1 MDKSFFDSFRIGDY
15 QRDNFDRFLK
25 HVRFNYDIPSIHIT
39 GTNGKGSTACYLA
52 SAYIE
57 CGYKVGLFKS
67 PFLFNP
73 NEMISI
79 NNVDIS
85 DEDFLNIYNQYK
97 KEIDKYHLSAFE
109 IQTFV
114 GLTYFKNNKCDI
126 AIIECGMGGEVDA
139 TNIFIPILSII
150 TTISLEHTDYL
161 GYSIS
166 EIAMQKAGI
175 IKEKVP
181 VLVGNLPDDAMTVI
195 YSVAK
200 DNKSEICYLGHYV
213 NDKYSEDGYSFEY
226 ADYGTVKLQSLAKY
240 SIYDAVMSLEALSIL
255 SDRFPISKEKAV
267 VGIGKTKMP
276 CRLEIL
282 NENPLVV
289 VDGAH
294 NPEGMALLCKDAL
307 PQIVRDRPVHVIFA
321 CFRDKNLA
329 GMLASVGEIT
339 DDLTLTT
346 FDNPRARTEDE
357 YFLFAQDYPFEADAV
372 ALLKRKIEEFP
383 EDIILVTGSLA
394 FAAYMSAAF
403 KKEK

>member
-25 HVRFNYDIPSIHIT
+25 HIRFNYDVPSIHIT

-79 NNVDIS
+79 NNIDIS

-97 KEIDKYHLSAFE
+97 KEIDKYNLSAFE

-139 TNIFIPILSII
+139 TNIFVPVLSII

-213 NDKYSEDGYSFEY
+213 NDVYSENGYSFEY
-226 ADYGTVKLQSLAKY
+226 ADYGNVKLQSLAKY

-276 CRLEIL
+276 CRLEII
-282 NENPLVV
+282 NENPLVI

-294 NPEGMALLCKDAL
+294 NPEGMSLLCKDAL

-372 ALLKRKIEEFP
+372 SLLKRKMEEFP
-383 EDIILVTGSLA
+383 DEIILVTGSLA
-394 FAAYMSAAF
+394 FAAYISASF